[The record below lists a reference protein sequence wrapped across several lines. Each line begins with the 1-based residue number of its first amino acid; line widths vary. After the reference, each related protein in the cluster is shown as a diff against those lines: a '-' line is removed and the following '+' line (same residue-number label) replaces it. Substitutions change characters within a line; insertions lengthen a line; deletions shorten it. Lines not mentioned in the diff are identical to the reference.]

1 MELDK
6 LTQIQKASI
15 NYHTSELSLLK
26 REYKRKEVYE
36 NEDSRIQF
44 KIQKHTTKTSNN

>member
-1 MELDK
+1 MELDR

-26 REYKRKEVYE
+26 REYKRKEEKEKVE
-36 NEDSRIQF
+36 VG
-44 KIQKHTTKTSNN
+44 